1 MASAM
6 AGFFQRAKRH
16 KLIFR
21 IESSQ
26 TPPSSRADT
35 GSSGEGIWNSF
46 TKATSSSGSPAKST
60 RIYMSLT
67 RRSRQPAKLGL
78 RAT

>member
-16 KLIFR
+16 KLSSR

-26 TPPSSRADT
+26 TPPWSRPDT
-35 GSSGEGIWNSF
+35 VSSGEGVWNSLV
-46 TKATSSSGSPAKST
+46 KAKSSSGSPAKPT

-67 RRSRQPAKLGL
+67 RRARQPAKPGL